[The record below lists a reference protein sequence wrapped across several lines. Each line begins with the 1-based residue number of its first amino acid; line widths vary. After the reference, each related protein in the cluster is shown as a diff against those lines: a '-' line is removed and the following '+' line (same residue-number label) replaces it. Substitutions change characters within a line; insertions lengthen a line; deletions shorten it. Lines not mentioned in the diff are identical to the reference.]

1 MFSRFRRVKNNE
13 RVRPERL
20 GLRNGLDRRHPC
32 LQRRGFRGVKLLT
45 FDIARP
51 VSCFALM
58 QAGMPAV
65 QSAPACLLL
74 LMFLLSGC
82 SSTQVARVEAKH
94 YIDPPKQ
101 KKIPASTTALRVCAD
116 PNNLPFSNKNG
127 DGFENKIAELIA
139 GEMHLPVE
147 YTWWAQR
154 RGFFRNTL
162 RAGECDVVMGVPA
175 SFELAATTR
184 PYYRSTYVFVTRSDR
199 RIDILSLD
207 DPKLRDLK
215 IGVQL
220 IGDDGANA
228 PPVHALNRRGMVDN
242 IKGYTVYGDYA
253 EESPPSQIVRAVE
266 KGEVD
271 VGIVWGPLAGFHA
284 RERGLVLTPVSPEID
299 LPYLPFVYDISVG
312 VRRGEDDLLSTIDR
326 ILEDKRGDIEKILDV
341 YQVPRRLN
349 S

>member
-1 MFSRFRRVKNNE
+1 
-13 RVRPERL
+13 
-20 GLRNGLDRRHPC
+20 
-32 LQRRGFRGVKLLT
+32 
-45 FDIARP
+45 
-51 VSCFALM
+51 
-58 QAGMPAV
+58 
-65 QSAPACLLL
+65 
-74 LMFLLSGC
+74 MFLLSGC